1 MLSRM
6 KFEIEP
12 LVAEMLNQLPDSV
25 WSSKTSTFFDPAIG
39 GGQFVRAIEQRLRS
53 CGHSDANIRS
63 RVHGFE
69 ESDLHI
75 RFAVNKYKLVGQYVR
90 KPYKK
95 FFELDNTMKFD
106 VVVGNPPYQDGNKDG
121 GQNKIYNQFAK
132 QSLDLLKPGGILAF
146 ITPTSVLKESKR
158 FSLVSMDHLKIVDFR
173 ANNYFTVGIG
183 ICWWL
188 VDKKYTGD
196 VAVYNNIGVTSQP
209 NTDVIYDYSTV
220 DQEFSK
226 LYEALK
232 KATDT
237 PDKRMFK
244 QNNFGPAL
252 SKTKTADHIHNL
264 HKLESKKIKLTY
276 WSLREPYYN
285 VDNKLSIGMTKS
297 LTDDACYIGKENFDP
312 GYMTTSVKNKKE
324 ITNIK
329 SFILSAYF
337 IEHCNK
343 WKSLDGYGY
352 NYGLK
357 YLPPFDKTK
366 LWKNEEVKA
375 FIESYVK

>member
-12 LVAEMLNQLPDSV
+12 LVAEMLDQLPEDV
-25 WSSKTSTFFDPAIG
+25 WASTSTTFFDPAIG

-53 CGHSDANIRS
+53 HGHSDANISS
-63 RVHGFE
+63 RVFGFE
-69 ESDLHI
+69 ESELHT

-90 KPYKK
+90 KPYEK

-132 QSLDLLKPGGILAF
+132 QSLDMLKPNGIMAF

-158 FSLVSMDHLKIVDFR
+158 FSLVGMDHLKIVDFR

-188 VDKKYTGD
+188 VDKNYTGD
-196 VAVYNNIGVTSQP
+196 VAVYNNIGVSNQS
-209 NTDVIYDYSTV
+209 NTDVIYDYSIV
-220 DQEFSK
+220 DEEFSK

-232 KATDT
+232 KVTDT

-252 SKTKTADHIHNL
+252 SKTKTTDHIHSL

-276 WSLREPYYN
+276 WSSREPYHN
-285 VDNKLSIGMTKS
+285 LDNKLSIGMTKS
-297 LTDDACYIGKENFDP
+297 LTDDACYIGTENFDP